1 MARKRRAS
9 LIFLDTHIVCW
20 LYEGRLELLSEAGR
34 SAIESSP
41 LRLSPMAKLELQYL
55 YEIGRIN
62 RAADEVFAALAREID
77 LRLND
82 APFSEIVKCAQT
94 LAWTRDPFD
103 RLIVAE
109 TLVAE
114 GMLVTRDEKIRA
126 NSPCALW

>member
-1 MARKRRAS
+1 MLTA
-9 LIFLDTHIVCW
+9 
-20 LYEGRLELLSEAGR
+20 AGR
-34 SAIESSP
+34 GAIESSP
-41 LRLSPMAKLELQYL
+41 LRLSPMVKLELQYL
-55 YEIGRIN
+55 HEIGRIN
-62 RAADEVFAALAREID
+62 RAADEVLAALAREID

-82 APFSEIVKCAQT
+82 APFGEIVKCAQT

-109 TLVAE
+109 TLVAD